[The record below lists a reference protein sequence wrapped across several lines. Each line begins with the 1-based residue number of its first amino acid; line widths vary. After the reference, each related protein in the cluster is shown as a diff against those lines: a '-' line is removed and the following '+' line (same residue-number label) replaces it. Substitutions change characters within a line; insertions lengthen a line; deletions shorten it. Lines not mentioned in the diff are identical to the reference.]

1 MTQRFLAILTV
12 RNESAFLLEWLAHHR
27 ACGFTDFLVFAN
39 DCQDGTDAMLARLQ
53 DMGWLT
59 YLPNNAQDAGALAAK
74 GAQWSALVRAQAHPL
89 MAAAD
94 WVMTLDVDEFVN
106 IHAGHHQLSCLLK
119 ALPHATALPMT
130 WRFFGNAG
138 VQHFTHSPITQTF
151 RQAAPRVLHWPW
163 RAAMFKT
170 LFRNDGRYRKLG
182 VHRPRA
188 RDQSAPPPV
197 WVDGAGR
204 ELAPRFHDAGLISPF
219 GRDNYTLFQLNHYAL
234 GAMESYV
241 LKADRG
247 RANRSGAPF
256 DMSYWIE
263 RNFNQEADH
272 SIDALAPARAQLL
285 ADLISDPVL
294 ADLHAHGLAW
304 RHARFETLMLQEP
317 FRDLYGRLL
326 MTEPTRALPLAQAQL
341 LVQYAQKAA
350 AQSNE

>member
-1 MTQRFLAILTV
+1 
-12 RNESAFLLEWLAHHR
+12 
-27 ACGFTDFLVFAN
+27 
-39 DCQDGTDAMLARLQ
+39 
-53 DMGWLT
+53 
-59 YLPNNAQDAGALAAK
+59 
-74 GAQWSALVRAQAHPL
+74 
-89 MAAAD
+89 
-94 WVMTLDVDEFVN
+94 
-106 IHAGHHQLSCLLK
+106 
-119 ALPHATALPMT
+119 
-130 WRFFGNAG
+130 
-138 VQHFTHSPITQTF
+138 
-151 RQAAPRVLHWPW
+151 
-163 RAAMFKT
+163 
-170 LFRNDGRYRKLG
+170 
-182 VHRPRA
+182 
-188 RDQSAPPPV
+188 
-197 WVDGAGR
+197 
-204 ELAPRFHDAGLISPF
+204 
-219 GRDNYTLFQLNHYAL
+219 
-234 GAMESYV
+234 MESYV